1 MLCNIPG
8 NFSSLKGFSLI
19 FPKVHLVEVGV
30 CHIKEENVFNLQ
42 TLASGV
48 VTLPLGLYPLSDE
61 GLLTLGGG
69 SQPKLKSHPVVSRA
83 V

>member
-1 MLCNIPG
+1 M
-8 NFSSLKGFSLI
+8 
-19 FPKVHLVEVGV
+19 EVGV
-30 CHIKEENVFNLQ
+30 CHIKEESVFNLQ

-69 SQPKLKSHPVVSRA
+69 SQPKFKSHPSSPELCDREVTPSSAFVS
-83 V
+83 